1 MNKPIG
7 LAFHAVSRFFLF
19 PLSSRCVKMF
29 FPCFRGVRC
38 DAGWTSCFCIYL
50 YSEKR
55 FKLFVPCL
63 KLLQCSFGY
72 SVYASTLNFFFF
84 LNNIATAVFMGPHSC
99 AQVCAWADECRLSSK
114 TWTKLSDFPL
124 WECIKRTFFCC
135 CCLFL
140 RFLLVNLWFVR
151 GACSYVL
158 CLASVLCV
166 VFPLMCYVTRARMIR
181 TKCMP
186 LWCLTHLRRAYA
198 LSLRHTLSVI
208 RTLRCAPFSC
218 HLKQR

>member
-1 MNKPIG
+1 MLFRDFFCSPCRQGAWKCSSHVFEACG
-7 LAFHAVSRFFLF
+7 VMLAWRHAFAFIYIQRSALNYLFLALNCYSARLATQF
-19 PLSSRCVKMF
+19 THPL
-29 FPCFRGVRC
+29 
-38 DAGWTSCFCIYL
+38 WT
-50 YSEKR
+50 
-55 FKLFVPCL
+55 
-63 KLLQCSFGY
+63 
-72 SVYASTLNFFFF
+72 FF

-158 CLASVLCV
+158 CLASILCV